1 MNFHDLPKQPSI
13 FLSYWNVGKLLYG
26 ALLLFIIETLFY
38 YAKFNESLIENDLLI
53 IGFWLWCLLF
63 SFIHMFLVMADVWSR
78 FQNYKRAKDQM
89 FQHGFKTKIA
99 INYTGSKCQRMAF
112 MAAAKELGIDKDV
125 QRFYQKMGIS
135 WYHFIPTFMIKDPL
149 FLFRNYFWSRTF
161 LERYYAPKFDFRN
174 QQKLLS

>member
-125 QRFYQKMGIS
+125 QRFYQKLGIS
-135 WYHFIPTFMIKDPL
+135 WSHFIPTFMIKDPL